1 MRHPKSEDQVRTWLP
16 KHLLPKG
23 ITNPETGSLR
33 VRRCDVASPE
43 FQRYL
48 KERDDFDLIAEGDS
62 WFNLSRLRLG
72 YNDLID
78 VLNDLYDD
86 KKFKYSILN
95 IAQYGETLDTIA
107 YGYVDEYR
115 NYQPPGF
122 DEVVRLAKRI
132 KPAGLLFSA
141 GGNDIVG
148 PEFKMMLNHARSG
161 RSALRNDIVN
171 YIIHDYIKKTYIDC
185 AERLWAVS
193 NATKVFVHGYAN
205 AFPSGIGYKICTPF
219 VCITLAGPWLLPSFL
234 EKGYKAADRRK
245 IIIDLMNEFNLM
257 LQSLVECDSRF
268 VYVDFR
274 TKIGEKQEH
283 WDDELHL
290 GNKALE
296 IAGKY
301 FATEITKA
309 LTP

>member
-1 MRHPKSEDQVRTWLP
+1 MRHTKSEDQVRTWLP

-33 VRRCDVASPE
+33 VRRCDVATPE

-62 WFNLSRLRLG
+62 WF
-72 YNDLID
+72 DLIRPRPGYD
-78 VLNDLYDD
+78 DLIGVLEDLYDD
-86 KKFKYSILN
+86 DEFDYSILN
-95 IAQYGETLDTIA
+95 IAKYGESLDMIA
-107 YGYVDEYR
+107 YGYVDESR

-122 DEVVRLAKRI
+122 DEVVRLARHMQ
-132 KPAGLLFSA
+132 PAGLLFSA

-161 RSALRNDIVN
+161 RSALRTDIVK
-171 YIIHDYIKKTYIDC
+171 YIIHDYIKNTYIDC
-185 AERLWAVS
+185 AKRLWTVS
-193 NATKVFVHGYAN
+193 ASTKVFVHGYAN
-205 AFPSGIGYKICTPF
+205 AFPSGIGYNICSPF
-219 VCITLAGPWLLPSFL
+219 GCITLAGPWLLPSFL
-234 EKGYKAADRRK
+234 EKGYKAADRRQ

-257 LQSLVECDSRF
+257 LKSLVEYDRRF

-274 TKIGEKQEH
+274 NKIGEKEEH

-290 GNKALE
+290 GNKALK

-301 FATEITKA
+301 FAAEITKA
-309 LTP
+309 LAP